1 MSRGDIAYNKFKQGY
16 NCAQAVA
23 VTFCD
28 YLDMDEDTV
37 ARAVSGF
44 GGGMGRMREVC
55 GTLSGMTFVMSYI
68 YGYSDPKSYEEKAE
82 HYSRIQ
88 SLANKFKD
96 ENGSIVCRE
105 LLSLQKKGSD
115 DPVPEKRTEQYY
127 KKRPCA
133 ELVRYVA
140 DILEDYINNNPPQK

>member
-37 ARAVSGF
+37 VRAVSGF

-68 YGYSDPKSYEEKAE
+68 YGYSDPKAYEEKAE

>member
-28 YLDMDEDTV
+28 YLDMDKDTV

-68 YGYSDPKSYEEKAE
+68 YGYSDPKAYEEKAE

>member
-37 ARAVSGF
+37 ARTVSGF

-68 YGYSDPKSYEEKAE
+68 YGYSDPKAYEEKAE

>member
-23 VTFCD
+23 AAFCD
-28 YLDMDEDTV
+28 YLDMEEEIV
-37 ARAVSGF
+37 VRAVSGF
-44 GGGMGRMREVC
+44 GGGLGRMREVC
-55 GTLSGMTFVMSYI
+55 GTLSGMTFVLSCI
-68 YGYSDPKSYEEKAE
+68 YGYSDPKAYDEKAE
-82 HYSRIQ
+82 HYSRVQ
-88 SLANKFKD
+88 LLANKFKED
-96 ENGSIVCRE
+96 NGSIVCRE
-105 LLSLQKKGSD
+105 LLSLQKTVSN

-140 DILEDYINNNPPQK
+140 DILEEYINDNPPEK

>member
-68 YGYSDPKSYEEKAE
+68 YGYSDPKAYEEKAE

-115 DPVPEKRTEQYY
+115 GPVPEKRTEQYY